1 MISGKEE
8 KTQIEPHNYDSS
20 EYDNISNQI
29 LSLSKE
35 SWIKWLPIWKKIKF
49 TSYLMLYT
57 INSRSIKGIKW
68 KFILVR
74 IYRRMSLWCQDR
86 IGCFKAQTMIEEIG
100 RFDNLQI
107 LKLLTTTNNQKTPQ
121 LERKIM
127 RGQEWRYLQCI

>member
-1 MISGKEE
+1 MTVQNMTTFQTRYCHSVNEAG
-8 KTQIEPHNYDSS
+8 SS
-20 EYDNISNQI
+20 DCPYG
-29 LSLSKE
+29 
-35 SWIKWLPIWKKIKF
+35 KKIKF
-49 TSYLMLYT
+49 TSYIMLYT
-57 INSRSIKGIKW
+57 INFRSIKGIKW

-121 LERKIM
+121 LKRKIM